1 MYAKALFTNQGMR
14 DSPPFDESIKSS
26 ALVAFTWRDAF
37 AQLHTKT
44 AGNKELGLFSQ
55 FLVRVCW
62 KRLYIVVIYVIDYKS
77 IKLTRFQLG

>member
-1 MYAKALFTNQGMR
+1 MR
-14 DSPPFDESIKSS
+14 DSSPFDESIKPS
-26 ALVAFTWRDAF
+26 ALVVFTWRDAF

-44 AGNKELGLFSQ
+44 AGNKELGLYSP

-62 KRLYIVVIYVIDYKS
+62 KRLDIVVIFEIVYKS